1 MASVFN
7 KLLCV
12 ENIKLE
18 PVYLTIDYRDEILKR
33 LKVKLEGK
41 YTRHGYIKEDTINI
55 HKILPGNVD
64 LIGLNGYI
72 IYMIYF
78 HADVCNPLIG
88 TIVNAKVIN
97 LNKFGILTSALY
109 ENENSILEI
118 IIAKNSVN
126 ITSDSN
132 LDEINIGDVIKVEIL
147 GKKVKFNDV
156 KIYAIGRVV
165 KDETL
170 KSINNTNDN
179 VENEEDEEFTDELIE
194 EDLLE
199 EPIVDEEVLV
209 DDDDDDDD
217 DDDIGNDDDDDGEPS
232 GSDEKDDD

>member
-1 MASVFN
+1 MTSVFN
-7 KLLCV
+7 RILCF

-18 PVYLTIDYRDEILKR
+18 PMHLTIDFRDEILKR
-33 LKVKLEGK
+33 LKIKLEGK
-41 YTRHGYIKEDTINI
+41 YTKHGYIKEDTINI

-64 LIGLNGYI
+64 LIGLNGTV

-109 ENENSILEI
+109 ENNNSILEI

-126 ITSDSN
+126 IISDSN
-132 LDEINIGDVIKVEIL
+132 LDEIKINDVVKVEIL
-147 GKKVKFNDV
+147 GKKVKFNDT
-156 KIYAIGRVV
+156 KIYAIGRII

-170 KSINNTNDN
+170 KSINNSNDN
-179 VENEEDEEFTDELIE
+179 VDNNEEDEDFTEDIIIE
-194 EDLLE
+194 EDLIDDPELE
-199 EPIVDEEVLV
+199 EDIEEEDDEDGEIN
-209 DDDDDDDD
+209 
-217 DDDIGNDDDDDGEPS
+217 DDIDDELYDA
-232 GSDEKDDD
+232 DEKDDE

>member
-1 MASVFN
+1 MTSVFN
-7 KLLCV
+7 RILCF

-18 PVYLTIDYRDEILKR
+18 PTHLTIDFRDEILKR
-33 LKVKLEGK
+33 LKIKLEGK
-41 YTRHGYIKEDTINI
+41 YTKHGYIKEDTINI

-64 LIGLNGYI
+64 LIGLNGTV

-109 ENENSILEI
+109 ENNNSVLEI

-126 ITSDSN
+126 IISDSN
-132 LDEINIGDVIKVEIL
+132 LDEIKINDIVKVEIL
-147 GKKVKFNDV
+147 GKKVKFNDT
-156 KIYAIGRVV
+156 KIYAIGRVI

-170 KSINNTNDN
+170 KSINNSNDN
-179 VENEEDEEFTDELIE
+179 VDNEEDEDFTEDIIIE
-194 EDLLE
+194 EDLIEDPDIE
-199 EPIVDEEVLV
+199 EDADADEDEEDDEINDDI
-209 DDDDDDDD
+209 DDDQYDA
-217 DDDIGNDDDDDGEPS
+217 
-232 GSDEKDDD
+232 DEKDDE